1 MKEEDTTDYLACLKD
16 AAEAIK
22 EAMSL
27 LDLGSR
33 RCPKCGSV
41 RFNTFSDKQ
50 SSNALGAA
58 LTRLESI
65 LVQQ

>member
-1 MKEEDTTDYLACLKD
+1 MKKEDTTDYVACLKD

-27 LDLGSR
+27 LDLGSM

-41 RFNTFSDKQ
+41 RYNTFSDKQ
-50 SSNALGAA
+50 SNNTLGAA

>member
-1 MKEEDTTDYLACLKD
+1 MKKYDTTDYVACLKD

-27 LDLGSR
+27 LDLGSM

-41 RFNTFSDKQ
+41 RYNTFSD
-50 SSNALGAA
+50 SSI
-58 LTRLESI
+58 E
-65 LVQQ
+65 